1 MDVTSREPE
10 PPALR
15 ADGVEDRVGE
25 QRHQGRH
32 VVVGHCH
39 NGVRRR
45 TSSRSNRRCNSNG
58 RSSCQGNK
66 PYLCL
71 HFDSPFFLVS
81 INVGEVVQKVNPPKA
96 DTDPALDS
104 TAGGGDAVAVGVALL
119 GGAGNRL
126 GSE

>member
-1 MDVTSREPE
+1 MESKI
-10 PPALR
+10 ALESK
-15 ADGVEDRVGE
+15 V
-25 QRHQGRH
+25 HQGRH

-81 INVGEVVQKVNPPKA
+81 INVGEVVQKINPPKA
-96 DTDPALDS
+96 DIDPALDS
-104 TAGGGDAVAVGVALL
+104 IDVGGDAVKDPVAVEVALL
-119 GGAGNRL
+119 GGAGNHL
-126 GSE
+126 GRE